1 MKHISK
7 ILLITVISL
16 LFNQSMKAQWVKT
29 NFPNG
34 LDIEAMVVSRNN
46 IFAGTDGGIYLSSDN
61 GTTWNA
67 VNNGIIGRRVVSL
80 AASGENIYAGTSE
93 IGDGPHGLLF
103 LSTNAGANWKA
114 LYNGLYSS
122 AISAIAANG
131 NYVFV
136 AAASQQI
143 SGAYYGI
150 FASIDTGA
158 SWYEV
163 DSGLT
168 DRDVNSLV
176 INENNIFAGTRSGVF
191 LSTNNAANWE
201 KVNHGMNDS
210 VITSLFTNGNN
221 IYAGTYNGE
230 FLLSTNSGQIWRT
243 LGSSLIDIQSILVIN
258 NGNDIIVGTWGNGL
272 YLLTASDTNWKA
284 INDGLASTYSPYVSS
299 IVVKD
304 DELYIGTQ
312 DGVWKRPLTEV
323 ITSIDNIKNNKPDKY
338 ELNQNYPNPFNP
350 STVISYTL
358 PSESTVL
365 IKFFN
370 SLGQIVR
377 EVDEGTKQ
385 AGKYELNFN
394 SSGLASGIYFYSIK
408 AVSVDGKN
416 NFSTIKKMIL
426 MK

>member
-1 MKHISK
+1 MRVQVKLVTGLTGCCFYQPMPGQIGKHYTTDCIAQLFQQ
-7 ILLITVISL
+7 LLRMGIMFL
-16 LFNQSMKAQWVKT
+16 L
-29 NFPNG
+29 
-34 LDIEAMVVSRNN
+34 
-46 IFAGTDGGIYLSSDN
+46 
-61 GTTWNA
+61 
-67 VNNGIIGRRVVSL
+67 
-80 AASGENIYAGTSE
+80 
-93 IGDGPHGLLF
+93 LLP
-103 LSTNAGANWKA
+103 
-114 LYNGLYSS
+114 
-122 AISAIAANG
+122 
-131 NYVFV
+131 VR
-136 AAASQQI
+136 QI

-243 LGSSLIDIQSILVIN
+243 LGNSLIDIQSILVIN